1 MESMQGSFNHEAEK
15 ANTELKKVSNQTPL
29 TMEDIMR
36 AKLGDIP
43 ETGDLTVRFKKTIN
57 IRQYESEVIEASM
70 SLKCENNLTGAERM
84 LALALMQAQL
94 EYEAFCSL
102 AFKGVINQT
111 ELNQR
116 KDELEKAVNSI
127 RAKAEKVLGRD
138 VSNII

>member
-1 MESMQGSFNHEAEK
+1 MASLQEVFNHQAEK
-15 ANTELKKVSNQTPL
+15 ANTELAKANSQTPL

-43 ETGDLTVRFKKTIN
+43 ETGELTVRFKKTTN
-57 IRQYESEVIEASM
+57 VRQYESEVIEASM

-94 EYEAFCSL
+94 EYEVFCSL

-138 VSNII
+138 VSNMI